1 MKNKEKELK
10 FEDEA
15 LIRLSNKTNW
25 IMMITTDFKLKF
37 NTKEYPEMIA
47 DDFAKEVTGILVNN
61 PRFRETLKEYLKKEK
76 MELKDE

>member
-1 MKNKEKELK
+1 
-10 FEDEA
+10 
-15 LIRLSNKTNW
+15 
-25 IMMITTDFKLKF
+25 MM
-37 NTKEYPEMIA
+37 A

>member
-1 MKNKEKELK
+1 MKNKEKELE

-25 IMMITTDFKLKF
+25 IMQITADFKLKF

-61 PRFRETLKEYLKKEK
+61 PKFREILKEYLKKEK

>member
-1 MKNKEKELK
+1 MKNKEKELE

-61 PRFRETLKEYLKKEK
+61 PKFREILKEYLKKEK

>member
-1 MKNKEKELK
+1 MKNKEKELEFK
-10 FEDEA
+10 DEV

-61 PRFRETLKEYLKKEK
+61 PKFREILKEYLKKEK